1 MPDYEK
7 LYHSLFN
14 AITDTIENLKEVQIK
29 AEEEYIEE
37 CEKEE
42 KEKKRLPL

>member
-7 LYHSLFN
+7 LYHLLFN
-14 AITDTIENLKEVQIK
+14 SITDTIEDLKEIQIK
-29 AEEEYIEE
+29 AEEMYIEE

-42 KEKKRLPL
+42 ADNK